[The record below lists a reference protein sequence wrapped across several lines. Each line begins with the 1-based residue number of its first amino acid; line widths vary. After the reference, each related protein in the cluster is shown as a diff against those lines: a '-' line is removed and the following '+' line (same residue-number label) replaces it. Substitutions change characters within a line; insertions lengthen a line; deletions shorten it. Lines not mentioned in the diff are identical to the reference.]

1 LIVDSIDSHKSNTL
15 LDLEQ
20 RIRQHFAKE
29 REFRQLKVDIE
40 EQIMQLE
47 EEMANNS
54 HSNND
59 SNSIKVN
66 QLTNRKAKVNE
77 ELALVQQGRN
87 KLNDEINYN
96 GLNNIQM
103 NFLSNIMYKEK
114 IELVNPTNEA

>member
-1 LIVDSIDSHKSNTL
+1 M
-15 LDLEQ
+15 EQ
-20 RIRQHFAKE
+20 RIRLHFGKE
-29 REFRQLKVDIE
+29 RELRQLKVDIE

-47 EEMANNS
+47 DEMGSNP

-59 SNSIKVN
+59 SNHIKIN

-77 ELALVQQGRN
+77 ELSAVQHGRN

-103 NFLSNIMYKEK
+103 NFLSNIMYREK
-114 IELVNPTNEA
+114 LELVNPTNEA